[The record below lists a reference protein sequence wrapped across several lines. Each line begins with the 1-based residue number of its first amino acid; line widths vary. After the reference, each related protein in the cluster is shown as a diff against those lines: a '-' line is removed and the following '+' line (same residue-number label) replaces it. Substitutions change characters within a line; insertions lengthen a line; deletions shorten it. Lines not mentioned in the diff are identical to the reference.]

1 MTRLPRKLIVRLFFC
16 SVLLLLCIS
25 SVGYAE
31 CNLPA
36 KQKLTNEQLLKA
48 IKKTEYAAWKLYGPA
63 DSEIVGKNVYATAFF
78 KNAVTF
84 PVVAVKDDQA
94 ALLIMRRDGKS
105 WSLLSAN
112 EQALTREDFVLS
124 GFSVDTSSYDSE
136 APSVLASFDFSSQS
150 HPNDSGYRYSLGM
163 WINGKDEF
171 VNLYVF
177 AKEHEL
183 EQFSDYYAVIVN
195 EEALIYRC
203 HTPDGFERVDY
214 LVAPNPVDHS
224 LSSFSLADLPILPSD
239 LMTEAKIHSADDL
252 PINLYIQPDIESDA
266 MTTVPD
272 HSVVQIMQERVTF
285 NDMQWYFVR
294 YKNSLGYI
302 PCSHIEMEQ

>member
-1 MTRLPRKLIVRLFFC
+1 MTKRKLFVFLFSC
-16 SVLLLLCIS
+16 CIILLLCVS
-25 SVGYAE
+25 TVGYAE

-36 KQKLTNEQLLKA
+36 KQKLTNKQLLKA

-94 ALLIMRRDGKS
+94 ALLIMQRSGKA

-124 GFSVDTSSYDSE
+124 GFSLDTSSYDSE
-136 APSVLASFDFSSQS
+136 APSALVSFDFSSQS
-150 HPNDSGYRYSLGM
+150 HPNDSDYRYSLGM

-183 EQFSDYYAVIVN
+183 EQCSDYYAVIVN
-195 EEALIYRC
+195 DEALIYRC
-203 HTPDGFERVDY
+203 HTPDGFERMDY

-239 LMTEAKIHSADDL
+239 LMVEVTIHSVDNL
-252 PINLYIQPDIESDA
+252 PIKLYVQPDSESDA
-266 MTTVPD
+266 VTVIPA
-272 HSVVQIMQERVTF
+272 HSAVLIMQEHMTF
-285 NDMQWYFVR
+285 NDTQWYFVQ

-302 PCSHIEMEQ
+302 PCSQIETEP